1 MGSIFA
7 VLASMCKQSSG
18 LIFLVFCM
26 AIFVFCIL
34 FLPQKK
40 EAVKNL
46 CVIFAVCI
54 LLYGSMFAFLG
65 IKGAFGAYWHY
76 NFESAVSSKGGGSIF
91 VILFGWIPRSKR
103 QILLYFPLAM
113 LTAGAIIGEI
123 VLSQRKNK
131 QERNPR
137 FEIGLLIAAALL
149 AILAV
154 VLCTVS
160 YRYADVQISGYYR
173 KFIGFFFA
181 SILFVISA
189 FLLIFYKKVK
199 IKNFSFCCK
208 YFYLSGV
215 AFVLV
220 YAVCTSG
227 AVTQSQVAL
236 GWGLVVTSVI
246 AFANFPKKEIVA
258 VAMAAFMFFDVSSS
272 FALKTII
279 TYSWWDLDTGTLW
292 EQTTECEVPILQ
304 GIKMS
309 EPYARMYDNVYREV
323 TENTREDEEIF
334 VFPHMP
340 VLYLATGRNRATF
353 TVVQWFDVSTDE
365 NVVKDIDVIRE
376 KAPKIMVLCFID
388 ETVRDTHEEF
398 FRKGEKSGLTLMQEF
413 LQEFVVEKNYTLL
426 SADTV
431 SKGYTVEV
439 YLLP

>member
-1 MGSIFA
+1 
-7 VLASMCKQSSG
+7 MCKQSSG

-215 AFVLV
+215 AFVLA